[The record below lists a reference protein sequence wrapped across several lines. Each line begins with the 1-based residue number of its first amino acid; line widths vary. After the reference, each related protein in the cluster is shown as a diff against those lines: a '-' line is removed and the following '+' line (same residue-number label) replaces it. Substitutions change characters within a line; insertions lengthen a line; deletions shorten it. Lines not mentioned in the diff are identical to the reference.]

1 MTSREIVERLIN
13 EHIINGEE
21 AFTLINDICKNE
33 MYDVWK
39 TLEGSKTYPNLT
51 WQTWKNDYSTTC
63 ASPNLDTSISSVTY
77 TTDNVADLTNI
88 ATTPTATTSKGISS
102 WSKKSK

>member
-13 EHIINGEE
+13 EHVINGEE

-39 TLEGSKTYPNLT
+39 TLEGSKVTFNPST
-51 WQTWKNDYSTTC
+51 WTSVKYDPTQYTISTSS
-63 ASPNLDTSISSVTY
+63 ANGVATSGLAY
-77 TTDNVADLTNI
+77 TA
-88 ATTPTATTSKGISS
+88 KGV
-102 WSKKSK
+102 

>member
-1 MTSREIVERLIN
+1 MSSREIVERLIN

-39 TLEGSKTYPNLT
+39 TLEGSKITYNPT
-51 WQTWKNDYSTTC
+51 IWTGTSSTPYTI
-63 ASPNLDTSISSVTY
+63 STSSG
-77 TTDNVADLTNI
+77 N
-88 ATTPTATTSKGISS
+88 ATTGASS
-102 WSKKSK
+102 YTVKSV

>member
-1 MTSREIVERLIN
+1 MSSREIVERLIN

-39 TLEGSKTYPNLT
+39 TLEGSKITYNPST
-51 WQTWKNDYSTTC
+51 WTSVKYDPTPYTIT
-63 ASPNLDTSISSVTY
+63 ASNGNAVTGSSSY
-77 TTDNVADLTNI
+77 TV
-88 ATTPTATTSKGISS
+88 
-102 WSKKSK
+102 KSV

>member
-13 EHIINGEE
+13 EHVINGEE

-39 TLEGSKTYPNLT
+39 TLEGSK
-51 WQTWKNDYSTTC
+51 
-63 ASPNLDTSISSVTY
+63 VTF
-77 TTDNVADLTNI
+77 NPSA
-88 ATTPTATTSKGISS
+88 
-102 WSKKSK
+102 

>member
-13 EHIINGEE
+13 EHVINGEE

-39 TLEGSKTYPNLT
+39 TLEGSKTYSNPA
-51 WQTWKNDYSTTC
+51 WQTWKTDYSTITTC
-63 ASPNLDTSISSVTY
+63 SSPNLDNVSGVSAY
-77 TTDNVADLTNI
+77 TTNNI
-88 ATTPTATTSKGISS
+88 ADQTTTATTSKGTSG
-102 WSKKSK
+102 WFKKSK

>member
-13 EHIINGEE
+13 EHVINGEE

-39 TLEGSKTYPNLT
+39 TLEGSKINTTTPNITWTYNSDPYMI
-51 WQTWKNDYSTTC
+51 KSTSGNST
-63 ASPNLDTSISSVTY
+63 ASAATY
-77 TTDNVADLTNI
+77 TV
-88 ATTPTATTSKGISS
+88 
-102 WSKKSK
+102 KSV

>member
-13 EHIINGEE
+13 EHVINGEE

-39 TLEGSKTYPNLT
+39 TLEGSKVTFNPSTWTSLKYDPN
-51 WQTWKNDYSTTC
+51 
-63 ASPNLDTSISSVTY
+63 TY
-77 TTDNVADLTNI
+77 TITNSNGVATS
-88 ATTPTATTSKGISS
+88 ASSAYTAKGV
-102 WSKKSK
+102 

>member
-13 EHIINGEE
+13 EHVINGEE

-39 TLEGSKTYPNLT
+39 TLEGSKVTFNPST
-51 WQTWKNDYSTTC
+51 WTSVKYDPTPYSIANSNDVATAC
-63 ASPNLDTSISSVTY
+63 SSAY
-77 TTDNVADLTNI
+77 TV
-88 ATTPTATTSKGISS
+88 KGV
-102 WSKKSK
+102 

>member
-13 EHIINGEE
+13 EHVINGEE

-39 TLEGSKTYPNLT
+39 TLEGSKTYSNPA
-51 WQTWKNDYSTTC
+51 WQTWKTDYSTITTC
-63 ASPNLDTSISSVTY
+63 SSPNLDNVSGVSTY
-77 TTDNVADLTNI
+77 TANNVTDLTN
-88 ATTPTATTSKGISS
+88 TATTSKGVSG
-102 WSKKSK
+102 WFKKSK

>member
-13 EHIINGEE
+13 EHVINGEE

-39 TLEGSKTYPNLT
+39 TLEGSKVTFNPST
-51 WQTWKNDYSTTC
+51 WTSVKYDPTSYAITGNSNGVATS
-63 ASPNLDTSISSVTY
+63 ASTY
-77 TTDNVADLTNI
+77 TV
-88 ATTPTATTSKGISS
+88 KGM
-102 WSKKSK
+102 

>member
-13 EHIINGEE
+13 EHVINGEE

-39 TLEGSKTYPNLT
+39 TLEGSKVTFNPST
-51 WQTWKNDYSTTC
+51 WQSVKYDPTSYTITGNSNGVATS
-63 ASPNLDTSISSVTY
+63 ASTY
-77 TTDNVADLTNI
+77 TV
-88 ATTPTATTSKGISS
+88 KGM
-102 WSKKSK
+102 

>member
-13 EHIINGEE
+13 EHVINGEE

-39 TLEGSKTYPNLT
+39 TLEGSKVTFNPGT
-51 WQTWKNDYSTTC
+51 W
-63 ASPNLDTSISSVTY
+63 TSVKYDPTTY
-77 TTDNVADLTNI
+77 TITNSNGVATSCSS
-88 ATTPTATTSKGISS
+88 AYTAKGV
-102 WSKKSK
+102 

>member
-13 EHIINGEE
+13 QHVINGEE

-39 TLEGSKTYPNLT
+39 TLEGSKINTTTPNITWTYNSDPYT
-51 WQTWKNDYSTTC
+51 
-63 ASPNLDTSISSVTY
+63 ISSQLAQLSSTSGNSTASAATY
-77 TTDNVADLTNI
+77 TV
-88 ATTPTATTSKGISS
+88 
-102 WSKKSK
+102 KSV